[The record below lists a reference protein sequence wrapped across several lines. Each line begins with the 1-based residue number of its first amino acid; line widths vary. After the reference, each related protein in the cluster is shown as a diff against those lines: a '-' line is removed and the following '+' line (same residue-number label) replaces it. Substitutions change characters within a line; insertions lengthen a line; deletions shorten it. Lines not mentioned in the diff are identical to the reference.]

1 LKRLL
6 NGNYSSP
13 TLAKKEQKRHNTV
26 RGEEKHR
33 LGIKTDYGRAVF
45 KQLQETIQQ
54 VEKLTVEIREIK
66 STHKMEIARLDTEI
80 ESLRKENTSLKAEN
94 QKLKA
99 IINKDRG
106 NSSKPP
112 SSDGFKKIYNSR
124 EKTDRAP
131 GGQHGHKGIVPVLHE
146 NPEIIIE
153 HKQERCACGG
163 KVVYPDTHQA
173 KQKVEIEIKAV
184 VTEHRSY
191 TGVCENC
198 NAKVKNDMPLNDII
212 TYGETIKAFAVML
225 SSEGLVSI
233 NRIKTM
239 LYEITNGAINVSEGT
254 IAKWNKDLS
263 GKLASFIEEIK
274 EKLLVLP
281 VLHKDESGVRINNSL
296 QWFHVLSSKA
306 YTLYFTNKK
315 RGNEADREIG
325 ILPAYSGVLV
335 HDHLKGLY
343 SFSCEH
349 AECNAHIL
357 RYLKSVVETTK
368 RAWASAMIVFLTDAN
383 NSVKRHKANNN
394 SAFDGVEIAGYHARY
409 DEILG
414 QGWLEFIQDEKKD
427 YNGEDM
433 KLYRRLK
440 EYKREHLR
448 FLSDFQ
454 VPFDNNQAERDLRMI
469 KSKTK
474 VSGCFRGSNGGS
486 VFANIK
492 SFTST
497 MRKNSRNIFDGLKA
511 VFLGEALSWA

>member
-1 LKRLL
+1 
-6 NGNYSSP
+6 
-13 TLAKKEQKRHNTV
+13 
-26 RGEEKHR
+26 
-33 LGIKTDYGRAVF
+33 LGIRTDYGRDIF

-54 VEKLTVEIREIK
+54 VEKLTAEIREIK
-66 STHKMEIARLDTEI
+66 ATHQMEIARLDAEI
-80 ESLRKENTSLKAEN
+80 ESLRKENTALKAEN

-99 IINKDRG
+99 IINKDSG

-131 GGQHGHKGIVPVLHE
+131 GGQPGHQGIVPVLHE
-146 NPEIIIE
+146 NPSIIIE
-153 HKQERCACGG
+153 HKRERCACGG
-163 KVVYPDTHQA
+163 MVVYPETYQA
-173 KQKVEIEIKAV
+173 KQKVELEMKAL

-191 TGVCENC
+191 IGVCESC
-198 NAKVKNDMPLNDII
+198 NVKIKNDMPLNDII
-212 TYGETIKAFAVML
+212 TYGETVKAFAAML
-225 SSEGLVSI
+225 SCEGLVSI
-233 NRIKTM
+233 NRIKKM
-239 LYEITNGAINVSEGT
+239 LYEITNGAITVSEGT

-263 GKLASFIEEIK
+263 GKLTVFIKEIK
-274 EKLLVLP
+274 EKLLAQP

-296 QWFHVLSSKA
+296 HWFHVLSSKT

-315 RGNEADREIG
+315 RGNEADREID

-357 RYLKSVVETTK
+357 RYLKSAVENQK
-368 RAWASAMIVFLTDAN
+368 RTWAAAMIAFFVEAN
-383 NSVKRHKANNN
+383 NMVKRYKANNN
-394 SAFDGVEIAGYHARY
+394 SFLDGAVISEYRSRY

-414 QGWLEFIQDEKKD
+414 QGWLEFCQSEKKD
-427 YNGEDM
+427 YNGDDM

-454 VPFDNNQAERDLRMI
+454 VPFDNNLAERDLRMI

-474 VSGCFRGSNGGS
+474 VSGCFRGKDGGS

-497 MRKNSRNIFDGLKA
+497 LRKNSRNIFDGLKA
-511 VFLGEALSWA
+511 AFLGAALSWA